1 MARTR
6 STPKKTTGGKGAA
19 ALLKTSGKGQSAR
32 ATKSAR
38 APAAPT
44 TPVKSPKK
52 KLVRERTR
60 AQVRQDLR
68 DKDRAERKEKGLAP
82 RTWEDRLEIADEDL
96 PPIVTFTDDHYE
108 LPCLGCVRSCLA
120 GKGELE
126 HCKSDPT
133 RRAQRCALYESG
145 SHKCEPVPN
154 LIEPLVRVL
163 KKAILDDKESR
174 ISNARVAI
182 RLQLDTLYDSE
193 AAGFYSAR
201 DKATKPLVTIG
212 EAAERALEEG
222 FEEEGAGDGGD
233 SSAEQKVAARKI
245 IKTLSALL

>member
-60 AQVRQDLR
+60 AQVR
-68 DKDRAERKEKGLAP
+68 
-82 RTWEDRLEIADEDL
+82 
-96 PPIVTFTDDHYE
+96 
-108 LPCLGCVRSCLA
+108 
-120 GKGELE
+120 
-126 HCKSDPT
+126 
-133 RRAQRCALYESG
+133 
-145 SHKCEPVPN
+145 
-154 LIEPLVRVL
+154 
-163 KKAILDDKESR
+163 R

-193 AAGFYSAR
+193 TAGFYSAR

-212 EAAERALEEG
+212 EAAERALEED

>member
-1 MARTR
+1 M
-6 STPKKTTGGKGAA
+6 
-19 ALLKTSGKGQSAR
+19 
-32 ATKSAR
+32 
-38 APAAPT
+38 
-44 TPVKSPKK
+44 
-52 KLVRERTR
+52 
-60 AQVRQDLR
+60 
-68 DKDRAERKEKGLAP
+68 
-82 RTWEDRLEIADEDL
+82 
-96 PPIVTFTDDHYE
+96 
-108 LPCLGCVRSCLA
+108 RSCLA

-145 SHKCEPVPN
+145 SHKCEPVYVFSCLIWQIANLSPSPN

-163 KKAILDDKESR
+163 KKAILDDKESVSFGLRALQPTFCANICVQR

-193 AAGFYSAR
+193 TAGFYSAR

>member
-6 STPKKTTGGKGAA
+6 STPKKTTGGKGAS
-19 ALLKTSGKGQSAR
+19 ALLKASGKGKSAR

-38 APAAPT
+38 AAAPAT
-44 TPVKSPKK
+44 SPVKSPKK

-60 AQVRQDLR
+60 AQVR
-68 DKDRAERKEKGLAP
+68 
-82 RTWEDRLEIADEDL
+82 
-96 PPIVTFTDDHYE
+96 
-108 LPCLGCVRSCLA
+108 
-120 GKGELE
+120 
-126 HCKSDPT
+126 
-133 RRAQRCALYESG
+133 
-145 SHKCEPVPN
+145 
-154 LIEPLVRVL
+154 
-163 KKAILDDKESR
+163 KAILDDKESR

-193 AAGFYSAR
+193 TAGFYSAR